1 VTGSSRPTAG
11 GATIADVDA
20 RYPFGRVAR
29 PDDAAGVV
37 AFLATTV
44 AFLAITVA
52 SYIGVQRIQVDVGGP
67 DHGIVATGR
76 ELGRVG

>member
-1 VTGSSRPTAG
+1 M
-11 GATIADVDA
+11 
-20 RYPFGRVAR
+20 
-29 PDDAAGVV
+29 V

-44 AFLAITVA
+44 AFLAITDA
-52 SYIGVQRIQVDVGGP
+52 SYIGGQRIQVDVGGP